1 MVEGAVE
8 VGRGRWSTAFAL
20 SIAVLFL
27 PVFDAL
33 ALTFVPLALLVL
45 GLPTDRRFVW
55 LPLGIVILVLGMI
68 LVVGPLA
75 TVSRGW
81 ALMVGAIYF
90 AMTLAQ
96 PAWSTTS
103 RALAAVFVAMVTGA
117 LGLSLTGQLVALDE
131 TIRTQLLSVSDAFV
145 ANLQTQFPDT
155 PWAADLAARMPLMA
169 DMQAQVY
176 PALLALRTLAALALA
191 SWTVRRIRRSDA
203 VTFRLGRLRDFRFD
217 DNLIWLLI
225 LGLLITVSSVGPL
238 WARIAANLLVLM
250 GSLYALRGLAIFVYM
265 AEGTRS
271 VMAMIFGALVVLL
284 LYPVV
289 VTGALLMGIGDT
301 WLDVRNRPT
310 AAG

>member
-1 MVEGAVE
+1 MVEAAVE

-20 SIAVLFL
+20 SVAVLLL

-55 LPLGIVILVLGMI
+55 LPLGIVILALGMI

-75 TVSRGW
+75 MVSRGW

-96 PAWSTTS
+96 PDWSTTS

-131 TIRTQLLSVSDAFV
+131 TIRTQLLSVSEAFV

-155 PWAADLAARMPLMA
+155 PWAVDLAARMPLMA

-225 LGLLITVSSVGPL
+225 LGLLITVSPAGPL
-238 WARIAANLLVLM
+238 WTRIAANLLVLM
-250 GSLYALRGLAIFVYM
+250 GSLYALRGLAIFVYL